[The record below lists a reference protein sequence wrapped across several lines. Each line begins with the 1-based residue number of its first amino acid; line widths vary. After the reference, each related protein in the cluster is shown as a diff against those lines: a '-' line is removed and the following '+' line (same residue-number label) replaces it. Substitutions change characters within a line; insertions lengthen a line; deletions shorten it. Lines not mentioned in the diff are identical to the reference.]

1 MKSKVSIVRCEDY
14 SIENVRIAVKKTL
27 ENLGGLENF
36 IKPNQRVLVKPN
48 LLSAKDPSRAI
59 TTHPAIVQSVIEEIK
74 KFGAVPS
81 IGDSPGGAERGVG
94 RVWENTKM
102 CEVAENTG
110 TELVKF
116 EGGGVCRAET
126 PDGKI
131 YYVSKYALQVDAI
144 VSLPKMKTHVLVLFT
159 GAIKNMF
166 GIIPGFRKSE
176 YHKRFPHPMDFSQM
190 LVDVFSL
197 ALPKLSIMDAIVC
210 MDGDGP
216 SSGNPKYVGLILAS
230 SDAVALDKVC
240 SGIYGFKE
248 NEIETTS
255 IAEKRGL
262 GTANVSN
269 IEIVGEKL
277 SDVVL
282 PKFDLPSNR
291 FLKIIPK
298 FMVKLLEPYFWIR
311 PNIKEELCTNC
322 NICVENC
329 PMKAIKE
336 NPKNPTFNHTKCI
349 NCLCCHELC
358 PQNAVYLERSWLAK
372 KFVH

>member
-1 MKSKVSIVRCEDY
+1 MKSKVSIVKCEDY
-14 SIENVRIAVKKTL
+14 SIENVRIAIKKTL

-36 IKPNQRVLVKPN
+36 IKPKQKILIKPN

-59 TTHPAIVQSVIEEIK
+59 TTHPTIVQSIIEEIK
-74 KFGAVPS
+74 KFGAVPF
-81 IGDSPGGAERGVG
+81 IGDSPGGAERGVK
-94 RVWENTKM
+94 RVWENTKIS
-102 CEVAENTG
+102 EAAENTG
-110 TELVKF
+110 AELVKF
-116 EGGGVCRAET
+116 EGGGVCRIET
-126 PDGKI
+126 SEGKA
-131 YYVSKYALQVDAI
+131 YYISKYALQADAI
-144 VSLPKMKTHVLVLFT
+144 ISLPKMKTHVLVLFT

-166 GIIPGFRKSE
+166 GIIPGFRKGE
-176 YHKRFPHPMDFSQM
+176 YHKQFPYPKDFSQM

-197 ALPKLSIMDAIVC
+197 AQPKLSIMDAIVC

-240 SGIYGFKE
+240 SKIYGFKE
-248 NEIETTS
+248 DEIETTN

-262 GTANVSN
+262 GTADFSN
-269 IEIVGEKL
+269 IEIIGEKL
-277 SDVVL
+277 SDIVL

-291 FLKIIPK
+291 FLKMVPK
-298 FMVKLLEPYFWIR
+298 FMVKLLEPHVWIK
-311 PNIKEELCTNC
+311 PNIKQELCTNC

-336 NPKNPTFNHTKCI
+336 NSKNPIFDYTKCI